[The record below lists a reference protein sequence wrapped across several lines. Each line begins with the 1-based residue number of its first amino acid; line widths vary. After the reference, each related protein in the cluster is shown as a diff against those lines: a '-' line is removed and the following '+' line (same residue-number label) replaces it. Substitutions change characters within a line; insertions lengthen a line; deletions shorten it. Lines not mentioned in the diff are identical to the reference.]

1 MIEKVDAQE
10 AGPAML
16 VKPNVPNPGPEI
28 LRQIVVAVVKVKT
41 ITTGIMIV
49 KVVVPDTATIG
60 PGPGRRPP
68 WTVTTIDPRGVVEET
83 IPATVNTI
91 PGGTAT
97 VAIVILIQEVTVLVV
112 DGTTIVG
119 HPAHIPEVVT
129 TTTTT
134 TTTTD
139 ATVAAVGTAV
149 AAVATGMMGT
159 GAVVVGLLLEVVQVQ
174 EPIHG
179 GTVTVETTTTTM
191 EEAAEIVVVE
201 EITNERQEG
210 GTIVTIPTTTMVTVT
225 AAAAAAVVPVATQVN
240 RIEVAVAATI
250 IHQNRPKLLER
261 EQKRKA
267 NMTNL
272 PAKKADHDQKDRVV
286 VDDWIVTTKTTE
298 QTVN

>member
-1 MIEKVDAQE
+1 MIEKVDVQE

-16 VKPNVPNPGPEI
+16 VKPNVPNPDPEI

-119 HPAHIPEVVT
+119 HPAHILEVVT

-139 ATVAAVGTAV
+139 ATVAVVGTAV

-201 EITNERQEG
+201 EITNEHQEG
-210 GTIVTIPTTTMVTVT
+210 GTTVTIPTTTMATVT
-225 AAAAAAVVPVATQVN
+225 AAAAAAAVPVATQVN
-240 RIEVAVAATI
+240 RIEVAVAATT
-250 IHQNRPKLLER
+250 IHQNHPKVLER